1 MESTASPTIS
11 DQTVSNTRTTCPYC
25 GVGCG
30 VIVKTQGE
38 GSGRKIIQVVG
49 DPDHPANYGKL
60 CSKGSKLAE
69 TAMPDVYQQVR
80 ASVPLMRTSR
90 LRIKPSDPTVNSSS
104 ASEPQMQLN
113 PVQPTSWEEALDYT
127 AGKLAEVIAKHGP
140 DSVAFYISGQL
151 LTEDYYAFNKLA
163 KGLIGTNNIDTN
175 SRLCM
180 SSAVS
185 GYKRTLGADAPPCSY
200 EDLSL
205 AQCVFIAGSNM
216 AYAHPV
222 AYRRLEAAR
231 AANPNHKLIVV
242 DPRSTD
248 TAQMADLHLQIQP
261 GTDVMLFNAMLNVM
275 LSERLIDPMYI
286 SRYTEGFEA
295 VAKGVQQY
303 SPEIAASICGVK
315 AEDIIKA
322 ARWFAL
328 GGDVDQASGNE
339 LVEHKPT
346 GPKPTLSLYC
356 QGLNQATTGT
366 DKNTALI
373 ALHLATGQIGK
384 EGAGPFSLTGQP
396 NAMGGREVGG
406 MATLLPGHRE
416 LANPH
421 HVQEVADYWGVPTLS
436 NKPGA
441 TAVELFD
448 RLEKGEIK
456 AVWIACTNPAHSM
469 PNSDKIKRAL
479 EKAEFVVVQDA
490 YLTPTTVQYA
500 DVLFPATTWAE
511 KEGTVTNSERRISR
525 VTAAVPAWGESK
537 NDWEIVTQLARRLET
552 RLAAISGKA
561 PHSDANKSSGMFNWA
576 KPEDLFL
583 EHRGLTAGRDLD
595 ITGLNYSI
603 LETQGPQQWPMPQ
616 GANQGK
622 ARLYEDGVFPTASG
636 KAQFIWAEFVPVAED
651 ADARFPWR
659 LNTGRLRDH
668 WHGSSR
674 TGTLS
679 EFFGH
684 EPEPALAL
692 NPRDFARLGLES
704 GDWVEVKSR
713 RATQWWRAK
722 SDESVAMNQAYI
734 PMHWGPEFTA
744 GKACAGGVNAFTLD
758 QFDPYSKQP
767 ELKHSALKVSKVQ
780 APWECVLFV
789 QASHWL
795 SLWLEARQ
803 LFSAFDSAVCVPF
816 GRPGEKGAQAAHKPG
831 LLFRAASAQ
840 APDAKVLARLEQL
853 FQLTPNSPNLLT
865 YSDPRTGSF
874 RRIKVEVAQVD
885 STDDPAHIHLTGVML
900 AGQVQ
905 SEGWLR
911 SYFDQAKDVTPVRSF
926 LLSPNKQPA
935 GAQVSTQKVVCNCI
949 GVMESDIQQTIRAQC
964 STIAANNQVGPALT
978 QHQAEAQVLDALKCT
993 LRCGTQCGSCV
1004 PELKKMIKAE
1014 ASKSAYNTQPILLM

>member
-1 MESTASPTIS
+1 M
-11 DQTVSNTRTTCPYC
+11 NTSAVFIADTQATRDTKTTCPYC

-38 GSGRKIIQVVG
+38 GSNRKIIQVVG

-69 TAMPDVYQQVR
+69 TAKPDVYQQVR
-80 ASVPLMRTSR
+80 AGVPMMRTRRSEVPATEGST
-90 LRIKPSDPTVNSSS
+90 LEPNS
-104 ASEPQMQLN
+104 
-113 PVQPTSWEEALDYT
+113 VQPTTWDEALSYT
-127 AGKLAEVIAKHGP
+127 ADRFADLIKKHGP

-200 EDLSL
+200 DDLSL

-231 AANPNHKLIVV
+231 AANPKHKLIVV
-242 DPRSTD
+242 DPRNTD

-286 SRYTEGFEA
+286 SKYTEGFDD
-295 VAKGVQQY
+295 VVKGVQEY
-303 SPEIAASICGVK
+303 TPETAANICGVK

-322 ARWFAL
+322 ARWFAW
-328 GGDVDQASGNE
+328 GGEFDQASGN
-339 LVEHKPT
+339 KPSE
-346 GPKPTLSLYC
+346 PKPTLSLYC

-416 LANPH
+416 LANPQ
-421 HVQEVADYWGVPTLS
+421 HVQEVAAYWGVPSIS

-479 EKAEFVVVQDA
+479 DKAEFVVVQDA
-490 YLTPTTVQYA
+490 YLTPITVQYA
-500 DVLFPATTWAE
+500 DVLLPATTWAE

-525 VTAAVPAWGESK
+525 VIPAMPAWGDSR
-537 NDWEIVTQLARRLET
+537 NDWQIATQFAQLLEARL
-552 RLAAISGKA
+552 SG
-561 PHSDANKSSGMFNWA
+561 ANNCANSESSMFAWTQ
-576 KPEDLFL
+576 PEQVFN
-583 EHRGLTAGRDLD
+583 EHRGLTADRDLD
-595 ITGLNYSI
+595 ITGLSYSI
-603 LETQGPQQWPMPQ
+603 LESQGPQQWPMPK
-616 GANQGK
+616 GATQGK

-636 KAQFIWAEFVPVAED
+636 KAKFVWAEFVPVAED

-679 EFFGH
+679 ELFGH
-684 EPEPALAL
+684 EPEPSLAL
-692 NPRDFARLGLES
+692 NPKDFIRLGLKV

-713 RATQWWRAK
+713 RSTLWWRAK
-722 SDESVAMNQAYI
+722 SDDSVAMNQAYI
-734 PMHWGPEFTA
+734 PMHWGPEFTGGQA
-744 GKACAGGVNAFTLD
+744 SAGGVNAFTLE

-767 ELKHSALKVSKVQ
+767 ELKHTALKVSKVQ
-780 APWECVLFV
+780 TPWECVVFI
-789 QASHWL
+789 QANQWL
-795 SLWLEARQ
+795 SIWLEARK
-803 LFSAFDSAVCVPF
+803 LFKAFDSAVCVPI
-816 GRPGEKGAQAAHKPG
+816 GRAGGSDKSG
-831 LLFRAASAQ
+831 LLFRAAASQ
-840 APDAKVLARLEQL
+840 APGAEVLARLEKL
-853 FQLTPNSPNLLT
+853 FQLEPNTPNLLS

-874 RRIKVEVAQVD
+874 RRIRVEVVQVD
-885 STDDPAHIHLTGVML
+885 ANAGASVDSNEDPAQIRLTGVML
-900 AGQVQ
+900 AGSIL

-911 SYFDQAKDVTPVRSF
+911 SYFDQAMDVTPVRSF
-926 LLSPNKQPA
+926 LLSPNKQPS
-935 GAQVSTQKVVCNCI
+935 GAQVNVRKVVCNCV
-949 GVMESDIQQTIRAQC
+949 GVMESDIQVAIQKATQKAAQ
-964 STIAANNQVGPALT
+964 SEAPHAEVEDAVLT
-978 QHQAEAQVLDALKCT
+978 ELKCT
-993 LRCGTQCGSCV
+993 LGCGTQCGSCV

-1014 ASKSAYNTQPILLM
+1014 GSKLAYKTQPTLLL

>member
-1 MESTASPTIS
+1 MTTSAALVAET
-11 DQTVSNTRTTCPYC
+11 QTTCDTKTTCPYC

-38 GSGRKIIQVVG
+38 GSSRKIIQVVG

-69 TAMPDVYQQVR
+69 TAKPEVYQQVR
-80 ASVPLMRTSR
+80 AGVPMMRTHR
-90 LRIKPSDPTVNSSS
+90 
-104 ASEPQMQLN
+104 SEGSVVEGSCLEPN
-113 PVQPTSWEEALDYT
+113 PVQPTTWDEALNYAADRF
-127 AGKLAEVIAKHGP
+127 ADLIKKHGP

-200 EDLSL
+200 DDLSL

-216 AYAHPV
+216 AFAHPV

-231 AANPNHKLIVV
+231 AANPKHKLIVV
-242 DPRSTD
+242 DPRKTD

-286 SRYTEGFEA
+286 SKYTEGFEA
-295 VAKGVQQY
+295 VAKGVQEY
-303 SPEIAASICGVK
+303 TPEIAASICGIKV
-315 AEDIIKA
+315 EDIVKA
-322 ARWFAL
+322 ARWFAW
-328 GGDVDQASGNE
+328 GGEQDPSSE
-339 LVEHKPT
+339 TKPT
-346 GPKPTLSLYC
+346 EPKPTLSLYC

-406 MATLLPGHRE
+406 MATILPGHRE
-416 LANPH
+416 LANPQ
-421 HVQEVADYWGVPTLS
+421 HVQEVAAYWGVPSIS

-479 EKAEFVVVQDA
+479 DKAEFVVVQDA
-490 YLTPTTVQYA
+490 YLTPITVQYA
-500 DVLFPATTWAE
+500 DVLLPATTWAE

-525 VTAAVPAWGESK
+525 VTSAMPAWGESR
-537 NDWEIVTQLARRLET
+537 NDWQIATQFAQLLQARLDT
-552 RLAAISGKA
+552 HT
-561 PHSDANKSSGMFNWA
+561 PSSMFAWTQ
-576 KPEDLFL
+576 PEQVFN
-583 EHRGLTAGRDLD
+583 EHRGLTTGRDLD
-595 ITGLNYSI
+595 ITGLSYSI
-603 LETQGPQQWPMPQ
+603 LETRGPQQWPMPL
-616 GANQGK
+616 GASQGK

-636 KAQFIWAEFVPVAED
+636 KAKFIWAEFIPVAED

-659 LNTGRLRDH
+659 LNTGRVRDH

-679 EFFGH
+679 DLFGH
-684 EPEPALAL
+684 EPEPAIAL
-692 NPRDFARLGLES
+692 NPKDFARLGLQA

-713 RATQWWRAK
+713 RSTLWWRAK

-734 PMHWGPEFTA
+734 PMHWGPEFT
-744 GKACAGGVNAFTLD
+744 GGQGSAGGVNAFTLE

-767 ELKHSALKVSKVQ
+767 ELKHTALKVSKVK
-780 APWECVLFV
+780 APWECVVFV
-789 QASHWL
+789 QAPHWL
-795 SLWLEARQ
+795 SIWLEARK
-803 LFSAFDSAVCVPF
+803 LFKAFDSAMCVPI
-816 GRPGEKGAQAAHKPG
+816 GRAGKDGSAGGPDTQG
-831 LLFRAASAQ
+831 LLFRAASSQ
-840 APDAKVLARLEQL
+840 APNAEVLTRLEEL
-853 FQLTPNSPNLLT
+853 FQLAPNTPNLLT

-874 RRIKVEVAQVD
+874 RRIRVEMSPTDGSEAA
-885 STDDPAHIHLTGVML
+885 STIRLTGVML
-900 AGQVQ
+900 AGSMV
-905 SEGWLR
+905 SESWLR
-911 SYFDQAKDVTPVRSF
+911 SYFDQAMDVTPVRSF
-926 LLSPNKQPA
+926 LLSPNKQPS
-935 GAQVSTQKVVCNCI
+935 GAQVSVSKVVCNCV
-949 GVMESDIQQTIRAQC
+949 GVMQADIQKAIQQTMQIEGQVVADSAN
-964 STIAANNQVGPALT
+964 ST
-978 QHQAEAQVLDALKCT
+978 EDAILAKLKCS
-993 LRCGTQCGSCV
+993 LGCGTQCGSCV

-1014 ASKSAYNTQPILLM
+1014 GNKPAYKTQPILLT

>member
-1 MESTASPTIS
+1 METSAAHISNNHSASDPSTC
-11 DQTVSNTRTTCPYC
+11 NTKTTCPYC

-38 GSGRKIIQVVG
+38 GSSRKIIQVVG

-69 TAMPDVYQQVR
+69 TAKPDVYQQVR

-90 LRIKPSDPTVNSSS
+90 YPNSG
-104 ASEPQMQLN
+104 ASGEPVSVLEPGLESGLHSVPQS
-113 PVQPTSWEEALDYT
+113 VQPTSWDAALNHT
-127 AGKLAEVIAKHGP
+127 AERFAEIIKNHGP

-231 AANPNHKLIVV
+231 AENPNHKLIVV

-261 GTDVMLFNAMLNVM
+261 GTDVMLFNAMLHVM
-275 LSERLIDPMYI
+275 LSERLIDPEYI
-286 SRYTEGFEA
+286 TKYTEGFDA
-295 VAKGVQQY
+295 VAKGVQEY
-303 SPEIAASICGVK
+303 TPELAASICGVK
-315 AEDIIKA
+315 AEDIITA

-328 GGDVDQASGNE
+328 GGEAADES
-339 LVEHKPT
+339 KPT
-346 GPKPTLSLYC
+346 ISLYC

-384 EGAGPFSLTGQP
+384 AGAGPFSLTGQP

-416 LANPH
+416 LANPK
-421 HVQEVADYWGVPTLS
+421 HVEEVANYWGVPFIS

-490 YLTPTTVQYA
+490 YLSPATVQYA
-500 DVLFPATTWAE
+500 DVLLPATTWAE

-525 VTAAVPAWGESK
+525 VTPAVPAWAQAR
-537 NDWEIVTQLARRLET
+537 NDWQIVTQVAQLLEARLGDRFGQPKKQ
-552 RLAAISGKA
+552 AGKQA
-561 PHSDANKSSGMFNWA
+561 SMFNWV
-576 KPEDLFL
+576 KPEELFN

-595 ITGLNYSI
+595 ITGLTYGI
-603 LETQGPQQWPMPQ
+603 LESQGPQQWPMPE
-616 GANQGK
+616 GATQGK
-622 ARLYEDGVFPTASG
+622 PRLYEDGVFPTASG

-692 NPRDFARLGLES
+692 NPKDFARLGLEQ

-713 RATQWWRAK
+713 RSTLWWRAK
-722 SDESVAMNQAYI
+722 ADESVAMNQAYI

-744 GKACAGGVNAFTLD
+744 GKASAGGVNAFTLD

-767 ELKHSALKVSKVQ
+767 ELKHTALKVSKVQ
-780 APWECVLFV
+780 APWECVIFV
-789 QASHWL
+789 QTHQWL

-803 LFSAFDSAVCVPF
+803 LFTAFDSAVCVPF
-816 GRPGEKGAQAAHKPG
+816 GRPNEAGQSGPNKPG
-831 LLFRAASAQ
+831 LLFRAASTQ
-840 APDAKVLARLEQL
+840 APDVQVLNRLEQL
-853 FQLTPNSPNLLT
+853 FQLAPNTPNLLT

-874 RRIKVEVAQVD
+874 RRIRVEVAQVD
-885 STDDPAHIHLTGVML
+885 SSEDPAHIHLTGVML

-905 SEGWLR
+905 SEAWLR
-911 SYFDQAKDVTPVRSF
+911 SYFDQAMDVTPVRSF

-935 GAQVSTQKVVCNCI
+935 GMQVSAQKVVCNCV
-949 GVMESDIQQTIRAQC
+949 GVMESDIKKTIQAELTASAGATQQQSPVQI
-964 STIAANNQVGPALT
+964 
-978 QHQAEAQVLDALKCT
+978 EAQVLDALKCG

-1014 ASKSAYNTQPILLM
+1014 ASKSAYNTHPVLLM